1 MQDLSLGHDEQVDES
16 DFMSN
21 LDEDFDAG
29 SISSFSQNSKPKNS
43 LGKDKSE
50 RSIDIL
56 NEFPEE
62 REFRVENTR
71 EITEGD
77 RKQPLKFRN
86 MKIKGLGLKPP
97 VLSASGLPSV
107 DVTSLNLLA
116 GDPPNGKFGKA
127 YDHFK

>member
-1 MQDLSLGHDEQVDES
+1 
-16 DFMSN
+16 MSN
-21 LDEDFDAG
+21 IDEDFDAG
-29 SISSFSQNSKPKNS
+29 SLSSFSQNSKPKNS

-71 EITEGD
+71 EIIEGD

-86 MKIKGLGLKPP
+86 MKIKGLGLNPP

-127 YDHFK
+127 YDRFK